1 MNAIVM
7 KSILKVLKNFIS
19 PDQIKELAKELLTNA
34 IDYKNTLPI
43 DSEAGENQVAAM
55 QWEVNGEIYTSIVF
69 LNSDDKIVR
78 YDQVLKVDDLVETL
92 VNKL

>member
-1 MNAIVM
+1 MNAMVM
-7 KSILKVLKNFIS
+7 KSILKMLKNFIS
-19 PDQIKELAKELLTNA
+19 PDQIKALAKELLTNA

-43 DSEAGENQVAAM
+43 DTESGETQVAAM
-55 QWEVNGEIYTSIVF
+55 QWEVKGEIYTSIVF

-78 YDQVLKVDDLVETL
+78 YDQVYKVDDLVETL